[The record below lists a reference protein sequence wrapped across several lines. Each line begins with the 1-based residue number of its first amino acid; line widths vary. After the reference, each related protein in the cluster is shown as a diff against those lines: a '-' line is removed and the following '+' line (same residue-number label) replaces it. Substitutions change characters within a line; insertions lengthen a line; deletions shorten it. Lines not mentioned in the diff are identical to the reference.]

1 VERRAF
7 MGMLVG
13 GLLVAPIVAE
23 GQPARTAY
31 RIGKL
36 YGGDPGGLGAA
47 LLQGLRELGYTE
59 GQNIVF
65 ERRSADGRPDRLPGL
80 AAELVHLK
88 VDVIVTS
95 GPDAIRAA
103 QRASR
108 TIPIVAAIMHEPV
121 AFGFVASYARPGS
134 NITGLAFQDSDL
146 TTKRLQLLKETLPG
160 LFHVAALFDPNAGG
174 LTALNRAQEAARLL
188 GFTLQALEVKSPP
201 DLTRAFDAAR
211 RKQAQA
217 LLQLASPFFSAHRRE
232 ISDLAI
238 QNRIPA
244 TCEQR
249 MFVQAGCLMSYGPD
263 FNDMFRRSASF
274 VDKILKGAK
283 PAVLPIEEP
292 TKFELVINLK
302 TAKAL
307 GLTIPPSLLARADE
321 VIQ

>member
-1 VERRAF
+1 MCF
-7 MGMLVG
+7 
-13 GLLVAPIVAE
+13 
-23 GQPARTAY
+23 
-31 RIGKL
+31 
-36 YGGDPGGLGAA
+36 
-47 LLQGLRELGYTE
+47 
-59 GQNIVF
+59 F
-65 ERRSADGRPDRLPGL
+65 SLPGPSL
-80 AAELVHLK
+80 PQRHVQQ
-88 VDVIVTS
+88 ICQ
-95 GPDAIRAA
+95 PDAGPR
-103 QRASR
+103 Q
-108 TIPIVAAIMHEPV
+108 PI
-121 AFGFVASYARPGS
+121 
-134 NITGLAFQDSDL
+134 TD
-146 TTKRLQLLKETLPG
+146 KRNVQLEI
-160 LFHVAALFDPNAGG
+160 
-174 LTALNRAQEAARLL
+174 RLL

-307 GLTIPPSLLARADE
+307 GLTIPPSVLARADE